1 MAHLFFIAGHGA
13 GDPGAMGNGY
23 QEAERVRA
31 LAGRVKAL
39 GGNNVTIADT
49 SRNWYADKGI
59 NTLVIPDG
67 YAILEAHMDSGAA
80 SAKGGHVI
88 IKAGLE
94 PDNYDNALARFL
106 AGILPGRANTIVG
119 RSDLA
124 NPNRAAARGFNY
136 RLVEFGFIS
145 NAGDVNIFNSRMD
158 DIARGVLAA
167 FGIPAAG
174 AQEQQTSEVPQIIN
188 ATIQDN
194 TGANNMRLFIEDAED
209 GHCRI
214 RNKEGYYLTAAGSM
228 ANVNVD
234 FRAFDCG
241 AYSQW
246 NLIKKEYKNAV
257 YHMLQSAANGELF
270 LSAEKNGVGSSN
282 LKLYTDLHNQ
292 KQKFYVREESDGA
305 TLLIHVYTGKC
316 VAAKE

>member
-1 MAHLFFIAGHGA
+1 
-13 GDPGAMGNGY
+13 
-23 QEAERVRA
+23 
-31 LAGRVKAL
+31 
-39 GGNNVTIADT
+39 
-49 SRNWYADKGI
+49 
-59 NTLVIPDG
+59 
-67 YAILEAHMDSGAA
+67 
-80 SAKGGHVI
+80 
-88 IKAGLE
+88 
-94 PDNYDNALARFL
+94 
-106 AGILPGRANTIVG
+106 
-119 RSDLA
+119 
-124 NPNRAAARGFNY
+124 
-136 RLVEFGFIS
+136 
-145 NAGDVNIFNSRMD
+145 
-158 DIARGVLAA
+158 
-167 FGIPAAG
+167 
-174 AQEQQTSEVPQIIN
+174 
-188 ATIQDN
+188 
-194 TGANNMRLFIEDAED
+194 MRLFIEDAED

-292 KQKFYVREESDGA
+292 QQKFYVREESDGA
-305 TLLIHVYTGKC
+305 TLLIHAYTGKC

>member
-106 AGILPGRANTIVG
+106 AGILPG
-119 RSDLA
+119 
-124 NPNRAAARGFNY
+124 
-136 RLVEFGFIS
+136 
-145 NAGDVNIFNSRMD
+145 
-158 DIARGVLAA
+158 
-167 FGIPAAG
+167 
-174 AQEQQTSEVPQIIN
+174 
-188 ATIQDN
+188 
-194 TGANNMRLFIEDAED
+194 GAN
-209 GHCRI
+209 
-214 RNKEGYYLTAAGSM
+214 
-228 ANVNVD
+228 
-234 FRAFDCG
+234 
-241 AYSQW
+241 
-246 NLIKKEYKNAV
+246 
-257 YHMLQSAANGELF
+257 
-270 LSAEKNGVGSSN
+270 
-282 LKLYTDLHNQ
+282 
-292 KQKFYVREESDGA
+292 
-305 TLLIHVYTGKC
+305 
-316 VAAKE
+316 